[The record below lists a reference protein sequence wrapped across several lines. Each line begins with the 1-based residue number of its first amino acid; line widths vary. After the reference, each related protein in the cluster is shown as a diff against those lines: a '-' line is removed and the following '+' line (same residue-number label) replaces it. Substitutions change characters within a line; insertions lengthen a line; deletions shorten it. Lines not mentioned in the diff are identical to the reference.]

1 MGAPDLKPTGRRRL
15 LADSLASL
23 VDQGV
28 LSALNLALGLV
39 LIRLTAK
46 EAYGLYSQLYVA
58 GIFAT
63 SVLESIVTGP
73 LTTIAPGLGAGRGPF
88 TAHLVRYQNRL
99 ATGLALAF
107 GVGCAVATW
116 QLALEPHPLLL
127 GLSFAVYIYGGSLR
141 EFGRSVGF
149 IDGQA
154 RSVLRMDACYA
165 AAVAAGIAALVAAD
179 ALTLPATMM
188 VLGVANLVVLGM
200 RNLGAS
206 AAPEGVPDPG
216 YAAAVSAVWQRG
228 KWALPGS
235 LVAWFTNYSY
245 LYLAALWLGVAAS
258 ADLNASRLLLMPI
271 SLSVLA
277 WSRVA
282 RPHTVRLLAERR
294 REALDRY
301 AWGSVLGIELLTFAY
316 VGVLLAM
323 LPWLQHH
330 LLGAKYSGVEPLV
343 LAWGVYFALNGARWI
358 GSSLLTSG
366 DRYRMLL
373 VSGIFCLFVMIGATS
388 FAVPRW
394 GAWGAV
400 AALSL
405 VELLD
410 LLLIWAILLP
420 RVRREHFGDI
430 AQGASR

>member
-1 MGAPDLKPTGRRRL
+1 MGAPDLKLPGRRRL

-23 VDQGV
+23 LDQGA
-28 LSALNLALGLV
+28 LSALNLVLGLV

-46 EAYGLYSQLYVA
+46 ESYGLYSQLYVA
-58 GIFAT
+58 GIFVT
-63 SVLESIVTGP
+63 SMLEAVVTGP
-73 LTTIAPGLGAGRGPF
+73 LTTIAPGLGAGRGAF

-99 ATGLALAF
+99 AIGLALAF
-107 GVGCAVATW
+107 GVLCAAASW

-127 GLSFAVYIYGGSLR
+127 GLSFAVYIYGGALR

-154 RSVLRMDACYA
+154 RAVLAMDACYV
-165 AAVAAGIAALVAAD
+165 AAVAAGIAALVVAD
-179 ALTLPATMM
+179 ALTLPGTML

-200 RNLGAS
+200 RNMG
-206 AAPEGVPDPG
+206 AAPDPAAPDPG
-216 YAAAVSAVWQRG
+216 YRAAIAAVWQRG

-235 LVAWFTNYSY
+235 LVAWLTNYSY

-271 SLSVLA
+271 SLCVLA

-294 REALDRY
+294 RNAIDRY
-301 AWGSVLGIELLTFAY
+301 AWASVLGIELLTFAY
-316 VGVLLAM
+316 VGVLLLM
-323 LPWLQHH
+323 LPWLQHFV
-330 LLGAKYSGVEPLV
+330 LGAKYAGVEPLV
-343 LAWGVYFALNGARWI
+343 LAWGLYFALNGARWI

-373 VSGIFCLFVMIGATS
+373 VSGIFCLVVMLAATS
-388 FAVPRW
+388 YAVPRW

-420 RVRREHFGDI
+420 RVRREHFGAD
-430 AQGASR
+430 AGEGGR